1 MTVDFCLQFCRSW
14 YEMKVDTVTS
24 WLQLCSLWL
33 KMTSLGQVG
42 GTWDFYEVKKFYEQ
56 KSFLKNNML
65 EHVFNMG
72 DIK

>member
-42 GTWDFYEVKKFYEQ
+42 GTWDFYEVKK
-56 KSFLKNNML
+56 
-65 EHVFNMG
+65 
-72 DIK
+72 